1 MNLNIIAITA
11 ASVLAIVTQSARA
24 DLVITEIMAK
34 TTSGTT
40 STISDDWWELTNSG
54 LAPINL
60 QGYQWA
66 DTEDQLG
73 GAAPAPN
80 FFPSIT
86 INPGE
91 SIIILGE
98 NSIDESAWRTN
109 WSLSPS
115 VVVLSQDEMVDN
127 VPPDGDIFS
136 GLGSTS
142 DGVFFYDSTGSLL
155 DSFTY
160 ASQTQGS
167 TLERDTLRND
177 LGVSI
182 AGENGAITAANG
194 DNGSPGLAIPEPSTA
209 MLLLS
214 AGALLIARRRLKAG
228 R

>member
-1 MNLNIIAITA
+1 MKPNTIAIIAA
-11 ASVLAIVTQSARA
+11 GALAIVTQNAHA
-24 DLVITEIMAK
+24 DLVITEIMAQ
-34 TTSGTT
+34 TTAGTL

-60 QGYQWA
+60 LGYQWA

-73 GAAPAPN
+73 GATPSPN

-86 INPGE
+86 INPSE
-91 SIIILGE
+91 SIIILGG
-98 NSIDESAWRTN
+98 NSANEAAWRAN
-109 WSLSPS
+109 WSLAPS
-115 VVVLSQDEMVDN
+115 VEVLSEDEMVDN

-142 DGVFFYDSTGSLL
+142 DGVFFYDPAGFLL

-160 ASQTQGS
+160 ASQTRGS

-182 AGENGAITAANG
+182 AGENGAITATNG
-194 DNGSPGLAIPEPSTA
+194 DKGSPGLAIPEPSTGILVA
-209 MLLLS
+209 S
-214 AGALLIARRRLKAG
+214 AGALLLARRRRSANS
-228 R
+228 